1 MNKEEKKN
9 SLKQS
14 LSKGAEL
21 FGKAKKAVVSAADQ
35 NNDGKLDFQDV
46 SIMVSSLGTSAKK
59 RVTDV
64 VETAKESGET
74 WNEKRNQQRLEAER
88 STLRPIF
95 ADDVEKSDFA
105 MPRLIRVTDMDKK
118 HEESEICRGAVGYE
132 SVFKD
137 IKVLNIFQESIGAF
151 PISLYPEK
159 TTGTY
164 YVDPVFADRYIAMD
178 EYFTFL
184 KVARVNELQKIAQD
198 LGAKH
203 FKVVYVDQSKD
214 VVTKKAAGALSAK
227 LVPGKVDASGQHD
240 SDYEGASQVRIAAEM
255 EFEGH
260 APVEPTLVY
269 LKKETCIQM
278 LISLRMGSNAM
289 KHQKYTLKLSNSSGI
304 KVKDAIKIDGAL
316 NALKCAGSVTVA
328 SEAQKEAERFFE
340 YEIDF

>member
-105 MPRLIRVTDMDKK
+105 MPRLIRVTDM
-118 HEESEICRGAVGYE
+118 ERSMRRARYAAAPWGM
-132 SVFKD
+132 SP
-137 IKVLNIFQESIGAF
+137 SSR
-151 PISLYPEK
+151 IS
-159 TTGTY
+159 
-164 YVDPVFADRYIAMD
+164 R
-178 EYFTFL
+178 
-184 KVARVNELQKIAQD
+184 
-198 LGAKH
+198 
-203 FKVVYVDQSKD
+203 S
-214 VVTKKAAGALSAK
+214 
-227 LVPGKVDASGQHD
+227 
-240 SDYEGASQVRIAAEM
+240 
-255 EFEGH
+255 
-260 APVEPTLVY
+260 
-269 LKKETCIQM
+269 
-278 LISLRMGSNAM
+278 
-289 KHQKYTLKLSNSSGI
+289 
-304 KVKDAIKIDGAL
+304 
-316 NALKCAGSVTVA
+316 
-328 SEAQKEAERFFE
+328 
-340 YEIDF
+340 